1 MSETPRLLRAL
12 SGEILDRPPIWFMR
26 QAGRCLPEYRELRA
40 RAGDF
45 ISLAMNPEM
54 AAEVTL
60 QPMRRFPFDAAIVFA
75 DILLIPRALGQD
87 LWFEAGEGPRLG
99 PLPTISAL
107 AEQVEASTER
117 LSAVGETLSRV
128 RAELEPERALIG
140 FAGGPWTVATYMIEG
155 RSSDRSGARTFAYEH
170 PEMLDALLQ
179 VLVDSTARYLI
190 MQARSG
196 AQALKIFE
204 SWAEGLA
211 EDVFERIVIGPHRA
225 IVEQVRAAGVTA
237 PFIGFPRGAGA
248 LVENYARAVPVE
260 GVALDTQASAELGRR
275 LQAGGK
281 TIQGALDNLLLRAGG
296 PALDARVEGLLAQWS
311 GGPYIFNLGHGV
323 MPDTPIEHI
332 ARVVERVT
340 GKPVKAMAAE

>member
-12 SGEILDRPPIWFMR
+12 SGETLDRPPIWFMR

-99 PLPTISAL
+99 PLPTIPAL
-107 AEQVEASTER
+107 ADQVEASTER
-117 LSAVGETLSRV
+117 LSAVGETLARV

-155 RSSDRSGARTFAYEH
+155 RSSDRSAARTFAYEN
-170 PEMLDALLQ
+170 PEKLDALLE

-190 MQARSG
+190 MQANSG

-211 EDVFERIVIGPHRA
+211 EDVFERIVVRPHRA

-248 LVENYARAVPVE
+248 LVETYARAVPVE

-311 GGPYIFNLGHGV
+311 DGPYIFNLGHGV
-323 MPDTPIEHI
+323 MPDTPVEHI
-332 ARVVERVT
+332 ARVVARVT
-340 GKPVKAMAAE
+340 GKPAKAMAAE